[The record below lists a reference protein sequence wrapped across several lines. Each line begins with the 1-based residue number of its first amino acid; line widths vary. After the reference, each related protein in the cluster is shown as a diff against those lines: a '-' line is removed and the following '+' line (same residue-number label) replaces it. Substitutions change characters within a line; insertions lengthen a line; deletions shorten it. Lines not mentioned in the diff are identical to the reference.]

1 MTTDP
6 ILVGENIGH
15 EYGDLSVL
23 EGVDIAVEP
32 GAVTAIVGPNGT
44 GKTTLLRILLGHLS
58 PTSGEVRY
66 TGPEVDRPIGYL
78 PQQPSFRPQFT
89 AAETIAFY
97 AALLDEPAETEA
109 ALRRVGLADA
119 ADRRVEALSGGM
131 RRLLGIAQSLVG
143 EPPVAVFDEPASGLD
158 PSMAANA
165 FEILAE
171 QAAEGTAVLVSSHD
185 LSLVDRS
192 ADRVVFLNRGSVIVS
207 GSPADLAESTNSET
221 LWEVYE
227 SVIREPAARREVDAQ

>member
-6 ILVGENIGH
+6 ILVGENISH

-32 GAVTAIVGPNGT
+32 GAVTVIVGPNGT

-58 PTSGEVRY
+58 PTDGEVRY
-66 TGPEVDRPIGYL
+66 TGPDVDRPIGYL

-143 EPPVAVFDEPASGLD
+143 EPPVVVFDEPASGLD
-158 PSMAANA
+158 PSMATSA
-165 FEILAE
+165 FETLADR
-171 QAAEGTAVLVSSHD
+171 AADGTAVLVSSHD
-185 LSLVDRS
+185 LSLVDRF

-207 GSPADLAESTNSET
+207 GSPAELAESTNSET

-227 SVIREPAARREVDAQ
+227 SVVREPAARREVEA

>member
-6 ILVGENIGH
+6 ILVGEAVSH
-15 EYGDLSVL
+15 EYGELSVL
-23 EGVDIAVEP
+23 EGVDISVAP

-58 PTSGEVRY
+58 PTAGEVRY
-66 TGPEVDRPIGYL
+66 SGPEVDRPIGYL

-97 AALLDEPAETEA
+97 AGLLDEPAETEA

-171 QAAEGTAVLVSSHD
+171 QAAAGTAVLVSSHD
-185 LSLVDRS
+185 LSLVDRF

-207 GSPADLAESTNSET
+207 GSPADLADSTNSET

-227 SVIREPAARREVDAQ
+227 SVIREPAARREVEA

>member
-6 ILVGENIGH
+6 ILVGENISH

-23 EGVDIAVEP
+23 EGVDIAIEP

-58 PTSGEVRY
+58 PTGGEVRY

-207 GSPADLAESTNSET
+207 GSPAELAESTNSET

-227 SVIREPAARREVDAQ
+227 SVIREPAARREVEA

>member
-6 ILVGENIGH
+6 VLVGEGIAH
-15 EYGDLSVL
+15 EFGDLSVL
-23 EGVDIAVEP
+23 EGVDIPVASGEL
-32 GAVTAIVGPNGT
+32 TAIVGPNGT

-58 PTSGEVRY
+58 PTDGEVRY
-66 TGPEVDRPIGYL
+66 LGPDVDRPIGYL

-158 PSMAANA
+158 PSMATNA
-165 FEILAE
+165 FETLADR
-171 QAAEGTAVLVSSHD
+171 AADGTAVLVSSHD
-185 LSLVDRS
+185 LSLVDRF
-192 ADRVVFLNRGSVIVS
+192 ADRVVFLNRGSVVVS
-207 GSPADLAESTNSET
+207 GSPAELAASTNSET

-227 SVIREPAARREVDAQ
+227 SVIREPAARREVEV

>member
-6 ILVGENIGH
+6 ILVGENIAH

-58 PTSGEVRY
+58 PTDGEVRY

-207 GSPADLAESTNSET
+207 GSPAELADATNSET

>member
-6 ILVGENIGH
+6 ILVGETVSH

-23 EGVDIAVEP
+23 EGVDITVKP

-58 PTSGEVRY
+58 PTDGAVRY
-66 TGPEVDRPIGYL
+66 SGPEVDRPIGYL

-207 GSPADLAESTNSET
+207 GSPAELADATNSET

-227 SVIREPAARREVDAQ
+227 SVIREPAARREVEA

>member
-1 MTTDP
+1 M
-6 ILVGENIGH
+6 LFR
-15 EYGDLSVL
+15 S
-23 EGVDIAVEP
+23 P

-44 GKTTLLRILLGHLS
+44 GETTLLRILLGHLS
-58 PTSGEVRY
+58 PTDGEVRY
-66 TGPEVDRPIGYL
+66 LGPDVDRPIGYL

-89 AAETIAFY
+89 AAETIGFY

-109 ALRRVGLADA
+109 ALRRVGLSDA

-158 PSMAANA
+158 PSMATNA
-165 FEILAE
+165 FETLADR
-171 QAAEGTAVLVSSHD
+171 AADGTAVLVSSHD
-185 LSLVDRS
+185 LSLVDRF
-192 ADRVVFLNRGSVIVS
+192 ADRVVFLNRGSVVVS
-207 GSPADLAESTNSET
+207 GSPAELADSTNSET

-227 SVIREPAARREVDAQ
+227 SVIREPAARREVEV

>member
-6 ILVGENIGH
+6 ILVGEGLYH
-15 EYGDLSVL
+15 EYGELSVL
-23 EGVDIAVEP
+23 EDVDIAVAP
-32 GAVTAIVGPNGT
+32 GELTAIVGPNGT

-58 PTSGEVRY
+58 PTAGEVRY

-97 AALLDEPAETEA
+97 AALLDEPAETEV

-158 PSMAANA
+158 PSMATSA
-165 FEILAE
+165 FETLADR
-171 QAAEGTAVLVSSHD
+171 AADGTAVLVSSHD
-185 LSLVDRS
+185 LSLVERF
-192 ADRVVFLNRGSVIVS
+192 ADRVVFLNRGSVVVS
-207 GSPADLAESTNSET
+207 GSPAELADATNAET

-227 SVIREPAARREVDAQ
+227 SVIREPAARREVEA

>member
-6 ILVGENIGH
+6 ILVGENITH

-23 EGVDIAVEP
+23 EDVDIAVKP

-58 PTSGEVRY
+58 PTDGEVRY
-66 TGPEVDRPIGYL
+66 MGPEVDRPIGYL

-89 AAETIAFY
+89 AAETIGFY

-119 ADRRVEALSGGM
+119 ADRQVEALSG
-131 RRLLGIAQSLVG
+131 
-143 EPPVAVFDEPASGLD
+143 
-158 PSMAANA
+158 
-165 FEILAE
+165 
-171 QAAEGTAVLVSSHD
+171 
-185 LSLVDRS
+185 
-192 ADRVVFLNRGSVIVS
+192 
-207 GSPADLAESTNSET
+207 
-221 LWEVYE
+221 
-227 SVIREPAARREVDAQ
+227 